1 MQSVDSVLAIVP
13 ARGGSKGLPRKN
25 LRKLGGRPLVSWPIS
40 AALGAKCVSRVI
52 ISTDDLEIAE
62 AARLVGAEV
71 PFLRP
76 AALASDDASSM
87 DVVLHAINFFE
98 SKGVFFDFV
107 LMLEPTSPLTD
118 SEDVDAAFA
127 MLRSSGKNADSIVG
141 ISRVEAAHPEYDVR
155 LVEKGFIVPYAAPD
169 FKSLR
174 RRQEIEELYFLEGSL
189 YLSRVEAFRKHRS
202 FYHERTL
209 GYPVPRWKSLEVD
222 EHIDFVL
229 IEAVLERIEQIK
241 LESK

>member
-1 MQSVDSVLAIVP
+1 M
-13 ARGGSKGLPRKN
+13 
-25 LRKLGGRPLVSWPIS
+25 VSWPILT
-40 AALGAKCVSRVI
+40 ALGAKCVSRVVV
-52 ISTDDLEIAE
+52 STDDLEIAE
-62 AARLVGAEV
+62 AARVAGAEV

-76 AALASDDASSM
+76 PSLASDEASSM
-87 DVVLHAINFFE
+87 DVVLHALDVFGSNGVNF
-98 SKGVFFDFV
+98 DYV

-118 SEDVDAAFA
+118 AEDVDSAFS
-127 MLRSSGKNADSIVG
+127 MLRASGKHADSIVG
-141 ISRVEAAHPEYDVR
+141 IARVEAKHPEYDVR
-155 LVEKGFIVPYAAPD
+155 LAENGLIVPYAAPD

-202 FYHERTL
+202 FYHGRTL

-222 EHIDFVL
+222 ELIDFVL

-241 LESK
+241 SEST